1 MTENTLVK
9 ELQAHLQGKPAC
21 CFLQLQQGGLF
32 YLAITNLFSYSGLNL
47 PGKPESR

>member
-21 CFLQLQQGGLF
+21 LQQGGLF